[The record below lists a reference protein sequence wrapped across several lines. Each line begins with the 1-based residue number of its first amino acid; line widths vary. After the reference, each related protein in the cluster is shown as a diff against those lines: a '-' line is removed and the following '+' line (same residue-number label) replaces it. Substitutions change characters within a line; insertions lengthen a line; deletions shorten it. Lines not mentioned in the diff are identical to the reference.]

1 MIIVMMT
8 INLLIIIMMMMMIF
22 PLLLCNG
29 LSICPFEYF
38 GQYKF
43 NVYAADNLHNGTIRL
58 YSHRYYIDFLFY
70 HHYDDYNGNYRSII
84 SINGHENETKRLIM
98 FAMEKRLIQE
108 TYWNLSTMINFM
120 DTFHQRITVFTLMK
134 HNYDDDDENTF
145 IIITKRSSK
154 LHLIGDF
161 YHIQTNNGMVR
172 EYGSLPT
179 RIEQQQ
185 QQSDNQ
191 TINESN
197 IFIHMDSAFRL
208 SLNGQQFLFTII
220 NRRLFWT
227 IIMMEH
233 FNDNDVELV
242 NDSDGQFHR
251 GPIPQMT
258 AAFTIQSENLIAL
271 FIINCNRRCIV
282 QWIYNESKF
291 DFGPCSYRS
300 NWIHLEPLMWMDN
313 TTAND
318 ERLKRFSNDN
328 LDLKLFSTKQFWY
341 GIFGDDSNIGA
352 GGIGQRFLNQLR
364 KPISW
369 IKVNYRI
376 LSGISIII
384 LVMMAAMTGFLCYEH
399 QFRNQDYN
407 VAEQERKEE
416 EQQLE
421 QQVQQEEEPMNN
433 NNSGY
438 IELN

>member
-1 MIIVMMT
+1 
-8 INLLIIIMMMMMIF
+8 
-22 PLLLCNG
+22 
-29 LSICPFEYF
+29 
-38 GQYKF
+38 
-43 NVYAADNLHNGTIRL
+43 
-58 YSHRYYIDFLFY
+58 
-70 HHYDDYNGNYRSII
+70 
-84 SINGHENETKRLIM
+84 
-98 FAMEKRLIQE
+98 
-108 TYWNLSTMINFM
+108 
-120 DTFHQRITVFTLMK
+120 
-134 HNYDDDDENTF
+134 
-145 IIITKRSSK
+145 
-154 LHLIGDF
+154 
-161 YHIQTNNGMVR
+161 
-172 EYGSLPT
+172 
-179 RIEQQQ
+179 
-185 QQSDNQ
+185 
-191 TINESN
+191 
-197 IFIHMDSAFRL
+197 
-208 SLNGQQFLFTII
+208 
-220 NRRLFWT
+220 
-227 IIMMEH
+227 MMEH

-421 QQVQQEEEPMNN
+421 QQAKQEEEPMNN
-433 NNSGY
+433 DISGY